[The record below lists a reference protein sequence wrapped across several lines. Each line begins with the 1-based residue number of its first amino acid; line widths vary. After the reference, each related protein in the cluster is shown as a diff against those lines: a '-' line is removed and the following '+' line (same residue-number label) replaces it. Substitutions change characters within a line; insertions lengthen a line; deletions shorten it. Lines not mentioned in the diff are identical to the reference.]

1 MPSPDDSRD
10 PRVYMAAERTFLAWI
25 RTGLALMGFGFVV
38 ARFGLFLRELA
49 VASGSPPLAASGV
62 SLPLGTALVLIGVVV
77 NVLAAVVHIRLIR
90 GLNAGAQVVGRPSFI
105 ALGVAALLAAG
116 GIVMAFYLG
125 SGQASPAT
133 PSTIRPNII
142 QKEGPTSMQTG
153 DGVISKPSRYSV
165 PETLDRLETILRDK
179 GVTVFARV
187 DHSGAAEKVGMKMP
201 PTQVLIFG
209 NPKGGTPA
217 MLAAPLTAIDL
228 PLKALAWQDGDG
240 KVWLSYND
248 VAYLKRRFGLSDDAI
263 KGLAAAT
270 PLIEQA
276 AN

>member
-1 MPSPDDSRD
+1 MAHEEDARD
-10 PRVYMAAERTFLAWI
+10 PRVYLAAERTFLAWI

-49 VASGSPPLAASGV
+49 AASGGSAV
-62 SLPLGTALVLIGVVV
+62 AASGFSLPLGTALVLIGVGVTISASLQHV
-77 NVLAAVVHIRLIR
+77 RLIAR
-90 GLNAGAQVVGRPSFI
+90 LNSGTDAVGRPSV
-105 ALGVAALLAAG
+105 LGLIVAFLLAVAG
-116 GIVMAFYLG
+116 LAMAGYLG
-125 SGQASPAT
+125 SGQTAKVGL
-133 PSTIRPNII
+133 STIH
-142 QKEGPTSMQTG
+142 QEEYLGMKSGEGI
-153 DGVISKPSRYSV
+153 ISKPSKHTV
-165 PETLDRLETILRDK
+165 PETLDRLESTLREK
-179 GVTVFARV
+179 GVKVFARV
-187 DHSGAAEKVGMKMP
+187 DHSGEAEKAGLKMP

-209 NPKGGTPA
+209 NPKAGTPT
-217 MLAAPLTAIDL
+217 MLAAPTAAIDL

-248 VAYLKRRFGLSDDAI
+248 VEYLKRRFGLSDDAV